1 MLLIQTNKMFVE
13 DVDQKIEDVDKKIPD
28 TSIFIETKDFNRL
41 TKINVNARIEEA
53 SRNLGFKDHVETALD
68 LGDKNGEKIKKNFK
82 F

>member
-53 SRNLGFKDHVETALD
+53 SRNLGTKDHVETALD
-68 LGDKNGEKIKKNFK
+68 LGDKNRKNKKNFK